1 MKFCEILVNIYDLV
15 IVYYLVFIVYTAST
29 MSEKMLKFV
38 DIGQQ
43 NPPKRD
49 ISERKEDFDEIY
61 QEFLKDRAVQQSSRC
76 SQCGVPFC
84 QVHCP
89 LSNNIPDWLK
99 LTAEGRYEEAYQLSQ
114 STNNMPEVCGRICPQ
129 DRLCEG
135 NCVIEQSGHG
145 TVTIGS
151 IEKYITEKAWEN
163 GWVKPIEINS
173 EKNESVGIIGSGP
186 AGLACGE
193 QLRKKGYK
201 VTIYDRYDRA
211 GGLLIYGIP
220 GFKLEKHVVQRRIK
234 LLEESGIKFVL
245 NFEVGKDSSLTELR
259 EKHDAILIAT
269 GVYKAREVNLPGND
283 LSNIF
288 PAMEF
293 LTASNKKGLGDKV
306 ELFDNGTLNAEGKD
320 VVVIGGGDTAM
331 DCLRTSVRQN
341 AKSVKCLYRRDREN
355 MPGSA
360 REVGNAEEEGVEFI
374 WLTSPKEF
382 KGTNKIES
390 VVVNKMKLGEPD
402 DSGRRKPVVEENS
415 DFEIKADLV
424 IKALG
429 FDPEDLPKLFNE
441 EKLQVSRWGTI
452 KADFDTM
459 ETSIQGVF
467 AAGDIV
473 RGASLVVWGIKDGRD
488 AATQIERYLKSKENK
503 NKSEVAA

>member
-1 MKFCEILVNIYDLV
+1 MTD
-15 IVYYLVFIVYTAST
+15 
-29 MSEKMLKFV
+29 KMLKFV
-38 DIGQQ
+38 KIGQQ
-43 NPPKRD
+43 TPPKRD
-49 ISERKEDFDEIY
+49 VGNRKDDFKEIY
-61 QEFLKDRAVQQSSRC
+61 DDFIKQKAEEQSSRC

-99 LTAEGRYEEAYQLSQ
+99 LTAEGRLKEAYELSQ

-151 IEKYITEKAWEN
+151 VEKYITDNAWEQ
-163 GWVKPIEINS
+163 GWIKPIEVKY
-173 EKNESVGIIGSGP
+173 EKDQSVGIIGAGP
-186 AGLACGE
+186 AGLAAAE
-193 QLRKKGYK
+193 QLRKSGYK
-201 VTIYDRYDRA
+201 ITVYDRYDRA

-220 GFKLEKHVVQRRIK
+220 NFKLEKYVVERRTK
-234 LLEESGIKFVL
+234 LLKDGGIEFVQ
-245 NFEVGKDSSLTELR
+245 NFEVGKDATLEQLR
-259 EKHDAILIAT
+259 KKHDAILIAT
-269 GVYKAREVNLPGND
+269 GVYKPREINLPGND
-283 LSNIF
+283 LENIF

-306 ELFDNGTLNAEGKD
+306 ELFDRGILNAEGKD

-331 DCLRTSVRQN
+331 DCVRTSVRQK

-360 REVGNAEEEGVEFI
+360 REVANAEEEGVEFV

-382 KGTNKIES
+382 RGKNKIEKLI
-390 VVVNKMKLGEPD
+390 VDQIQLGEPD
-402 DSGRRKPVVEENS
+402 DSGRRKPQVKEGSE
-415 DFEIKADLV
+415 FEIKTDMV

-429 FDPEDLPKLFNE
+429 FDPEDLPYLFDSKE
-441 EKLQVSRWGTI
+441 LQVTKWGTL
-452 KADFDTM
+452 KTNFDTM
-459 ETSIQGVF
+459 ETNLKGVF

-473 RGASLVVWGIKDGRD
+473 RGASLVVWAIKDGRD
-488 AATQIERYLKSKENK
+488 AASSMKNYLENNELK
-503 NKSEVAA
+503 RIKVA